1 MDDQHKSSNGFHLA
15 QLNIARAL
23 APMDDPLLRDFVAAL
38 DDVNALAERSPGFVW
53 RLKSDSGNATD
64 IRAYDDPLMIVN
76 LTVWEGIEALFDFTY
91 RSGHAKIMARRR
103 DWFEKMSQPHMA
115 LWWIPAGHL
124 PDMAEAKERLDL
136 LQQRGPS
143 AEAFTFKA
151 RFAAPPAAVP
161 DLVTA
166 K

>member
-1 MDDQHKSSNGFHLA
+1 MDDQHKSPHRCHLA

-38 DDVNALAERSPGFVW
+38 DDVNALAECSPGFVW

-64 IRAYDDPLMIVN
+64 IRAYDDPQMIVN
-76 LTVWEGIEALFDFTY
+76 LTVWEDIDALFDFTY

-136 LQQRGPS
+136 LQRQGPTLL
-143 AEAFTFKA
+143 AFTFKS
-151 RFAAPPAAVP
+151 RFAPPLPEPAA
-161 DLVTA
+161 A

>member
-1 MDDQHKSSNGFHLA
+1 MDDLHKSSTGFHLA

-23 APMDDPLLRDFVAAL
+23 APMDDLLLRDFVAAL
-38 DDVNALAERSPGFVW
+38 DDINALAERSPGFVW

-76 LTVWEGIEALFDFTY
+76 LTVWADIEALFDFTY
-91 RSGHAKIMARRR
+91 RSGHARMMARRR
-103 DWFEKMSQPHMA
+103 DWFEKMAQPHMV

-124 PDMAEAKERLDL
+124 PVMAEAKERLDL
-136 LQQRGPS
+136 LRRRGPS
-143 AEAFTFKA
+143 PDAFTFKT
-151 RFAAPPAAVP
+151 RFSAPTSAASGLVPA
-161 DLVTA
+161 

>member
-1 MDDQHKSSNGFHLA
+1 MDDQHKAPPGFHLA

-23 APMDDPLLRDFVAAL
+23 APMDDPLLQDFVTAL

-64 IRAYDDPLMIVN
+64 IQAYDNPLMIVN
-76 LTVWEGIEALFDFTY
+76 LTVWDSIDALFDFTY

-103 DWFEKMSQPHMA
+103 DWFEKLSQPHMV

-124 PDMAEAKERLDL
+124 PSMDEAKARLEL
-136 LQQRGPS
+136 LHRQGPGP
-143 AEAFTFKA
+143 EAFTFKV
-151 RFAAPPAAVP
+151 RFAPPELAA
-161 DLVTA
+161 A